1 MCVCVQVFLKLCVWR
16 SVLSFHQVG
25 FRSPGFQS
33 KHFNCWAIPSVL
45 RCIFLNN
52 YFELCACLSECA
64 SNMCRHP
71 WDWKWALKVNREP
84 GSSERAATAPN
95 CVTSPALRT
104 AFCLFYSF
112 WDGVSLPF
120 YHWLFWSTLHRPGW
134 PHRDLTGLCLPSAGT
149 RGVCHHTWHK
159 NMV

>member
-1 MCVCVQVFLKLCVWR
+1 MEL
-16 SVLSFHQVG
+16 
-25 FRSPGFQS
+25 RSPGFQS

-45 RCIFLNN
+45 RCTFLNN
-52 YFELCACLSECA
+52 HFGLCACLSECA

-104 AFCLFYSF
+104 AFCLSYSF
-112 WDGVSLPF
+112 WDGVSLHTTGYF
-120 YHWLFWSTLHRPGW
+120 EAHSIGQADL
-134 PHRDLTGLCLPSAGT
+134 HRDLTGLCLPSAGT
-149 RGVCHHTWHK
+149 RGVCHHAWHK
-159 NMV
+159 NIFNRAQSLLSKRELQVSRTL